1 MKIYLDHCCYNRP
14 FDDQNGIM
22 IRIETE
28 AKLFIQHEIYTGRID
43 LVWSS
48 MNDYENNDNPS
59 LEKSE
64 RIAVWRGIAK
74 EIVKTNDEILNNALK
89 LEKTGLKP
97 KDALHIASAIAA
109 RCDFFLTTDKGI
121 LNKQQIGI
129 RAINPVSF
137 VEGYLNEK

>member
-14 FDDQNGIM
+14 FDDQSGIL

-28 AKLFIQHEIYTGRID
+28 AKLFVQSEIGAGRID

-48 MNDYENNDNPS
+48 VNDFENNDNPFPG
-59 LEKSE
+59 KSE
-64 RIAVWRGIAK
+64 RIAVWRGIAR
-74 EIVKTNDEILNNALK
+74 EIVKTSGGILTKALE
-89 LEKTGLKP
+89 LEKIGLKP
-97 KDALHIASAIAA
+97 KDALHVASAIAA

-121 LNKQQIGI
+121 LNKQGMGI

-137 VEGYLNEK
+137 VEHYLNEK